1 MGARLSISWG
11 ALLVSFL
18 PHSAHAD
25 SSKFGDLDFTRM
37 TKPQEQ
43 FFWKRLKTLAFE
55 EAIITYCGQPDDFEK
70 RAKQGIQSCVTA
82 DALNKAELFYRSEL
96 KMSLDSIRERKA
108 SCDTKPHSLRGWL
121 GIEIRPVSKDL
132 ADSLNNSVVSGAL
145 VASAFDGSSAAAAGV
160 QAGDV
165 ITSVNGET
173 IGDPQELTTKIGRLA
188 PGTSVQLGIK
198 RNGAGRTL
206 SVKLGAMAFDHQG
219 KVAFDM
225 PDLIQT
231 SKRDLKYV
239 SDEVAEMCRKCNTSI
254 WAMFC
259 H

>member
-1 MGARLSISWG
+1 MNMRLSMSWG
-11 ALLVSFL
+11 AILVLLL
-18 PHSAHAD
+18 PYLAQAENSP
-25 SSKFGDLDFTRM
+25 FGNLDFTRM

-55 EAIITYCGQPDDFEK
+55 EAILTYCGQSDDFEI
-70 RAKQGIQSCVTA
+70 RAKQGIKSCVTE
-82 DALNKAELFYRSEL
+82 DALDRADSFYRLEL
-96 KMSLDSIRERKA
+96 KSSLEAIRARKA
-108 SCDTKPHSLRGWL
+108 TCSAKPDSTRAWL
-121 GIEIRPVSKDL
+121 GVEIQPLSKASAEVANGL
-132 ADSLNNSVVSGAL
+132 VAGAL
-145 VASAFDGSSAAAAGV
+145 VTNTFDNSSAAAAGV

-165 ITSVNGET
+165 ITSVDGEN
-173 IGDPQELTTKIGRLA
+173 IGDPKELTAKIARLA
-188 PGTSVQLGIK
+188 PGANVQLGVQ

-206 SVKLGAMAFDHQG
+206 SVKLGAMAFDRQG

-231 SKRDLKYV
+231 SKKDLRYV
-239 SDEVAEMCRKCNTSI
+239 SDEVTDMCGKCRTSI